1 MEILKDRLKELRKQL
16 NMNQT
21 EFGNRIGVK
30 QSAITGYE
38 TGIRKPLD
46 AVINSICKEFNVSET
61 WLRTGKG
68 DMFIDM
74 PEEDEFFKAAASIS
88 KENDVDAI
96 NMVVEYWKLDPKSKK
111 MFWDF
116 IHKLADNHKKPESE
130 DMES

>member
-1 MEILKDRLKELRKQL
+1 MKDRLKELRQVLK
-16 NMNQT
+16 MNQT
-21 EFGNRIGVK
+21 EFGKRIGLK
-30 QSAITGYE
+30 QSSIAGYE
-38 TGIRKPLD
+38 TGVRNPLD
-46 AVINSICKEFNVSET
+46 AVINSICKEFNVNES
-61 WLRTGKG
+61 WLRTGEG
-68 DMFIDM
+68 DMFTSI
-74 PEEDEFFKAAASIS
+74 PKEDEFFKAAASIS

>member
-1 MEILKDRLKELRKQL
+1 MSSISERILKILEYQNINKSEFAQKLNISNAYVSRLLHNGNIPSDRLIEDISEK
-16 NMNQT
+16 
-21 EFGNRIGVK
+21 FHI
-30 QSAITGYE
+30 
-38 TGIRKPLD
+38 
-46 AVINSICKEFNVSET
+46 SET
-61 WLRTGKG
+61 WFRTGEG
-68 DMFIDM
+68 DMFTELPI
-74 PEEDEFFKAAASIS
+74 EDEFFKAAASIS

>member
-1 MEILKDRLKELRKQL
+1 
-16 NMNQT
+16 MNQT

-116 IHKLADNHKKPESE
+116 IHKLANNHKKQESE